1 MTVPQATFGYD
12 LDNDV
17 RAVEAMAASLVPYVY
32 DDELY
37 GMLPGTLPRLTVGSL
52 LMRLHR
58 LHVISDLLTPRQQGI
73 VAEAQRLLDAAR
85 QAWHVAYTG
94 KLKREFKAR
103 ADALDQYF
111 SECVENPRVA
121 AEHYPSAM
129 EKRVMIEHLYRD
141 LEALNELPDSI
152 KSRLPV
158 IDNAIRRFVDVDT
171 FRWDARLERVYSSD
185 VYWFLYR
192 HVVVTKQTK

>member
-1 MTVPQATFGYD
+1 MTAPQATFGYD

-58 LHVISDLLTPRQQGI
+58 LHVITDLLTARQQGI
-73 VAEAQRLLDAAR
+73 VVEAQRLLDEAR

-111 SECVENPRVA
+111 SEGVENPRAA

-129 EKRVMIEHLYRD
+129 EKRVMIEHLYGE
-141 LEALNELPDSI
+141 LEALGELTDAI
-152 KSRLPV
+152 KSRLPM
-158 IDNAIRRFVDVDT
+158 IDNAIRRFVETDA
-171 FRWDARLERVYSSD
+171 FRWDARLERAYPSD
-185 VYWFLYR
+185 MYWFLYR
-192 HVVVTKQTK
+192 RVVVNK